1 MTKEESIALA
11 EKLQKNYSNL
21 DALKDQ
27 IEKNESQMKSRSST
41 TVRGSSYFRFF
52 WPWLIVAAVLYFLI
66 GFIHN
71 VGFRYSADSVQYTL
85 MTVRVL
91 APIAALILGAILAGV
106 KKSNDSNQVAQAQY
120 SAAQEVAKLKL
131 ANDDNRTKIAR
142 IEKELEEYRDLVPAN
157 ARTRTAMF
165 KVVSMLKTGKA
176 EDFNDAIS
184 KLYRSTRFR
193 RRAVS

>member
-1 MTKEESIALA
+1 
-11 EKLQKNYSNL
+11 
-21 DALKDQ
+21 
-27 IEKNESQMKSRSST
+27 
-41 TVRGSSYFRFF
+41 
-52 WPWLIVAAVLYFLI
+52 
-66 GFIHN
+66 
-71 VGFRYSADSVQYTL
+71 

-184 KLYRSTRFR
+184 KL
-193 RRAVS
+193 